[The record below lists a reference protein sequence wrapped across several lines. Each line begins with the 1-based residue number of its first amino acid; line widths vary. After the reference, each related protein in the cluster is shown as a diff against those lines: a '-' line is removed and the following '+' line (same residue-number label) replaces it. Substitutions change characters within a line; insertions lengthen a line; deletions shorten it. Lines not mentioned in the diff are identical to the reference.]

1 MATIRNRST
10 LSSDLL
16 LDEALRACQRGLA
29 KYCSRKLVPPY
40 FRPDELGDFVFAVVG
55 HRLNFRGSDPDRL
68 FERMD
73 EDSLLMFIDKA
84 DWRMA
89 DFFSE
94 LTHYERGFVKS
105 LLVQTRY
112 FRGLYAHRQEIPI
125 DDQEYF
131 LAGLIRLLRMVEAHE
146 EAVEVEGIR
155 MRARSASH

>member
-1 MATIRNRST
+1 MFRRNTST

-29 KYCSRKLVPPY
+29 KFCSRKLMPI
-40 FRPDELGDFVFAVVG
+40 FGPDELGDLVLAVVG
-55 HRLNFRGSDPDRL
+55 HRLNYRDSDPDCL

-84 DWRMA
+84 DWSVAR
-89 DFFSE
+89 FFSE